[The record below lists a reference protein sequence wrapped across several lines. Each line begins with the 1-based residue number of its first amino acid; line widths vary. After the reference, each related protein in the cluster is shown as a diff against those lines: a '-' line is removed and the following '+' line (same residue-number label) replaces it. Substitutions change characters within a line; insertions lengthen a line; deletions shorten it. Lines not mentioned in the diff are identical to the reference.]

1 MSITLEF
8 TGDDPAENPFA
19 RFSWTRAAVAWM
31 DEAGPLVREAL
42 KREAPVAKATPD
54 GRKGGRLRDSIR
66 YERET
71 AAGNVTGIFTA
82 NVPYA
87 RYVLEGTGP
96 HVITAQAARAL
107 RFYPGGEGT
116 PVFRRSVNHP
126 GTKANPFNE
135 RALLPLEPLLRRTF
149 ADAVRASAEGA

>member
-1 MSITLEF
+1 MPVTLEF
-8 TGDDPAENPFA
+8 TGDDPADSPFA
-19 RFSWTRAAVAWM
+19 RFSWARAAVAWA

-42 KREAPVAKATPD
+42 KREAPVAKPSPD

-71 AAGNVTGIFTA
+71 AAGSVTAVFTA

-96 HVITAQAARAL
+96 HVITASAARAL
-107 RFYPGGEGT
+107 RFYPAGGDT
-116 PVFRRSVNHP
+116 AVFRRSVNHP
-126 GTKANPFNE
+126 GTKPDPFPE
-135 RALLPLEPLLRRTF
+135 RAVMPLEPLLRERFT
-149 ADAVRASAEGA
+149 AAVRASAEGA